1 VIRDNITVACV
12 LLAGIAVAQAHEEG
26 HEHGAHE
33 HGVARLD
40 IAVEGGTVQL
50 DLDSPAVNLVGFEHE
65 PGNAMERATLDKVV
79 ADLKQGGRL
88 MSFTP
93 AAQCSQQR
101 AMVKSGLLEHD
112 GEADHDHGHDADKGH
127 HHEDEAD
134 HGHEHEHEG
143 EAGGDGH
150 ADIAAFWEIGCTRVD
165 ALKEID
171 FTGFFERF
179 PGTGRLRVQAVLPGG
194 QTGAELT
201 PSATK
206 LKLSQ

>member
-1 VIRDNITVACV
+1 MITVACV

-50 DLDSPAVNLVGFEHE
+50 DLDSPAVNLVGFEHK
-65 PGNAMERATLDKVV
+65 PGNAKERAALDKAVS
-79 ADLKQGGRL
+79 DLKQGVTL

-93 AAQCSQQR
+93 AAQCSQKR
-101 AMVKSGLLEHD
+101 VMVKSGLLEHE
-112 GEADHDHGHDADKGH
+112 GEADHGHGHDADKGD
-127 HHEDEAD
+127 HHEEEA
-134 HGHEHEHEG
+134 EHEHDDEG
-143 EAGGDGH
+143 EAGGDEH
-150 ADIAAFWEIGCTRVD
+150 ADIAVFWEIGCARVD
-165 ALKEID
+165 ALREID
-171 FTGFFERF
+171 FRGFFERF
-179 PGTGRLRVQAVLPGG
+179 PGASRLEVQAVLPGG

-201 PSATK
+201 PSASR

>member
-1 VIRDNITVACV
+1 MIRDIITVACV
-12 LLAGIAVAQAHEEG
+12 LLGGIAVAQAHEAG

-33 HGVARLD
+33 HGAARLD

-65 PGNAMERATLDKVV
+65 PGNAKERSTLDKAV
-79 ADLKQGGRL
+79 ADLKQGGKL

-93 AAQCSQQR
+93 AAQCSQKR
-101 AMVKSGLLEHD
+101 VMVKSGLLEHE
-112 GEADHDHGHDADKGH
+112 GEADHGHGHEADKGH

-134 HGHEHEHEG
+134 HDHGHEHEG
-143 EAGGDGH
+143 EAGGEEH
-150 ADIAAFWEIGCTRVD
+150 ADIAVFWEIGCARVD

-171 FTGFFERF
+171 LKGFFGRF
-179 PGTGRLRVQAVLPGG
+179 PGTSRLEVQAVLPGG
-194 QTGAELT
+194 QTGAQLT

>member
-1 VIRDNITVACV
+1 MIRDIITVACV
-12 LLAGIAVAQAHEEG
+12 LLGGIAVAQAHEAG

-33 HGVARLD
+33 HGAARLD

-65 PGNAMERATLDKVV
+65 PGNAKERSTLDKAV
-79 ADLKQGGRL
+79 ADLKQGGKL

-93 AAQCSQQR
+93 AAQCSQKR
-101 AMVKSGLLEHD
+101 VMVKSGLLERE
-112 GEADHDHGHDADKGH
+112 GEADHG
-127 HHEDEAD
+127 
-134 HGHEHEHEG
+134 HEHEG
-143 EAGGDGH
+143 EAGGDEH
-150 ADIAAFWEIGCTRVD
+150 ADIAVFWEISCARVD

-171 FTGFFERF
+171 LKGFFGRF
-179 PGTGRLRVQAVLPGG
+179 PGTSRLEVQAVLPGG
-194 QTGAELT
+194 QTGAQLT